1 MIVATKQIEFDLRI
15 SMQEK
20 LLRVKKKLLTQNKN
34 LDFMK
39 GSDTSQR
46 LISVHSL

>member
-1 MIVATKQIEFDLRI
+1 MIVANKQIEFDIRI

-20 LLRVKKKLLTQNKN
+20 LEKKLLTQNKN

-46 LISVHSL
+46 LIFVRSL

>member
-1 MIVATKQIEFDLRI
+1 MIVANKQIEFNIRI

-20 LLRVKKKLLTQNKN
+20 LEKKLLTQNKN

-46 LISVHSL
+46 LISVCSL

>member
-1 MIVATKQIEFDLRI
+1 MIVANKQIEFDIRI

-20 LLRVKKKLLTQNKN
+20 LEKKLLTQNKN

-46 LISVHSL
+46 LISVRSL